1 MIEHNLTIYSLNVR
15 ATDEAQKD
23 LLRIADQKRI
33 DIVAVQEITGNT
45 GVPVVTNTGTALPA
59 HPTHAEARQH
69 SLKTTIKPSIAPKGY
84 VLASQHSEGQRICF
98 YVRKDLALQ
107 HWSCKVHNLHMAT
120 LSIQTEAGLT
130 HIHNIYN
137 PHKIIHIADFEFLFD
152 LDGEHVF
159 VGDWNLHHMWW
170 GGERGY
176 RHDCPKAREVYR
188 LFKYEHQMVLLTKQG
203 ERTWEKSKNSETWS
217 TIDLVFV
224 SKG

>member
-45 GVPVVTNTGTALPA
+45 GVPVVTNTGPALPT
-59 HPTHAEARQH
+59 HPTHTEARQH

-107 HWSCKVHNLHMAT
+107 HWSCKVHNFTHGYAVNSNRGRSDT
-120 LSIQTEAGLT
+120 YTQHIQSTQDHTPRGFRVSLRPRWGTRICRRLESSS
-130 HIHNIYN
+130 
-137 PHKIIHIADFEFLFD
+137 
-152 LDGEHVF
+152 HV
-159 VGDWNLHHMWW
+159 VG
-170 GGERGY
+170 R
-176 RHDCPKAREVYR
+176 
-188 LFKYEHQMVLLTKQG
+188 
-203 ERTWEKSKNSETWS
+203 
-217 TIDLVFV
+217 
-224 SKG
+224 